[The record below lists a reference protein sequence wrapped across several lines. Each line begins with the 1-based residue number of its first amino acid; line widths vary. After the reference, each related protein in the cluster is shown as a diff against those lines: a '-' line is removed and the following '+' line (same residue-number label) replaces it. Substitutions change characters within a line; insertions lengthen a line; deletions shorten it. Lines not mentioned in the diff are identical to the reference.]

1 MSVSDN
7 VVAVYR
13 ATNNTVQPD
22 LYVGGFYGD
31 IIEPT
36 LTYTLDEDG
45 LYTITLQSAEP
56 IDCFQFLPDHTQ
68 YITEIGFLDL
78 SNVTTLEY
86 SIITEGSSALKKID
100 GKDWVTSKVE
110 DIYTFISDYA
120 GTIEEVIVPNL
131 VTSACRTLEDVF
143 AGVQGPID
151 TSNWDL
157 SNATKISNIFW
168 GCALEE
174 LDISSWKFSEE
185 NPIKVVRICNECYNL
200 KTVHL
205 IKDGYDG
212 WRQARISEVVDMFD
226 DCQYLTQVAGIKDLN
241 MSECTSISHIFS
253 GCGSYTDF
261 SFLPIWDMDNV
272 INFDGIVSGCE
283 SRIDVLD
290 YSHWNP
296 EKCQRMAYLAGVGND
311 IGTIYVNGNFNVR
324 NTETLEYLF
333 AETKVD
339 SIVGLENFDFTNVK
353 ELSGIVQGLI
363 TNQSEY
369 KKMEQW
375 RDLSSVEYMY
385 YIWSESNVE
394 TIDISNWIVTSVLV
408 SNSLFENC
416 PNLTHVKHY
425 SIPHTICQAKAA
437 FMDSPNLVE
446 ITGFNNFYY
455 VNDYDGSLD
464 FCENY
469 WSCEKLEYID
479 FSNVKIGYHPDP
491 DYSGP
496 FTEYHDV
503 VLLGKDM
510 PSLKKINLSGLRV
523 NSDYGSFRLGST
535 KNIVDYPNLTKI
547 ILNDSHS
554 NAINSVISRLPN
566 RTGNDPGYLNLYNTE
581 DIENVNLASAEAAN
595 WIITYEAED
604 ENENEDEKV
613 KAKTLAIRFKN
624 SMIYLY
630 HKGKRLI

>member
-1 MSVSDN
+1 
-7 VVAVYR
+7 
-13 ATNNTVQPD
+13 
-22 LYVGGFYGD
+22 
-31 IIEPT
+31 
-36 LTYTLDEDG
+36 
-45 LYTITLQSAEP
+45 
-56 IDCFQFLPDHTQ
+56 
-68 YITEIGFLDL
+68 
-78 SNVTTLEY
+78 
-86 SIITEGSSALKKID
+86 
-100 GKDWVTSKVE
+100 
-110 DIYTFISDYA
+110 
-120 GTIEEVIVPNL
+120 
-131 VTSACRTLEDVF
+131 
-143 AGVQGPID
+143 
-151 TSNWDL
+151 
-157 SNATKISNIFW
+157 
-168 GCALEE
+168 
-174 LDISSWKFSEE
+174 
-185 NPIKVVRICNECYNL
+185 
-200 KTVHL
+200 
-205 IKDGYDG
+205 
-212 WRQARISEVVDMFD
+212 
-226 DCQYLTQVAGIKDLN
+226 
-241 MSECTSISHIFS
+241 
-253 GCGSYTDF
+253 
-261 SFLPIWDMDNV
+261 
-272 INFDGIVSGCE
+272 
-283 SRIDVLD
+283 
-290 YSHWNP
+290 
-296 EKCQRMAYLAGVGND
+296 
-311 IGTIYVNGNFNVR
+311 
-324 NTETLEYLF
+324 
-333 AETKVD
+333 
-339 SIVGLENFDFTNVK
+339 
-353 ELSGIVQGLI
+353 
-363 TNQSEY
+363 
-369 KKMEQW
+369 MEQW
-375 RDLSSVEYMY
+375 RDLSSVQYMY

-394 TIDISNWIVTSVLV
+394 TVDISNWIVTSVLV